1 MKKLRITVNGKRYDV
16 EVEVLEDD
24 EHHVPG
30 AGLNSFSRTGT
41 PLAGRPQ
48 PVPPVAQPAPA
59 ASKPT
64 NGGGAPDP
72 DAVTAPI
79 AGTVQKFFA
88 DTGATVEGRAPLV
101 LLDAMKMDT
110 YIYAPRKGVIARQC
124 VAVGEPVQAGD
135 VLVRYQPLENQG

>member
-1 MKKLRITVNGKRYDV
+1 MKKLRITVNGKQFDV

-24 EHHVPG
+24 ERHVPG

-48 PVPPVAQPAPA
+48 AMPAAAPQPARARPNGA
-59 ASKPT
+59 AS
-64 NGGGAPDP
+64 ADP
-72 DAVTAPI
+72 DAVIAPI
-79 AGTVQKFFA
+79 AGTVQKYFA
-88 DTGATVEGRAPLV
+88 DPGATVEDRAPLV

-110 YIYAPRKGVIARQC
+110 YIYAPRKGVIANQC

-135 VLVRYQPLENQG
+135 VLVRYQPSENQG